1 MKLFEL
7 KLLIGNFALSF
18 EQSKAQMALWAI
30 LAAPLFMSNKLS
42 TVQPEF
48 KKILQNT
55 EVIQINQDKLG
66 IQGKRIYKV
75 LYYIT
80 NSAVARIIFPGGSSN
95 FRF

>member
-1 MKLFEL
+1 MF

-18 EQSKAQMALWAI
+18 EQSKTQMALWAI

-48 KKILQNT
+48 KSILQNS
-55 EVIQINQDKLG
+55 EVISVNQDKLG

-75 LYYIT
+75 VYYMY
-80 NSAVARIIFPGGSSN
+80 P
-95 FRF
+95 